1 MLGLYDLDE
10 AYYDDL
16 KVKSSL
22 RVSVGSRP
30 ALQIPILEPNQIY
43 YSNTCIVRVAIHQVF
58 RFRSIGHLSPDNPA

>member
-22 RVSVGSRP
+22 RVSRV
-30 ALQIPILEPNQIY
+30 E
-43 YSNTCIVRVAIHQVF
+43 TCITITHSRA
-58 RFRSIGHLSPDNPA
+58 